1 MVKRKLPI
9 VKKSKPTNVPHKKK
23 TRAFDPIRFMDTR
36 ATEMFHT
43 RLQKQS
49 MIVERE
55 VQLSKLHHLDIASVV
70 TSRGL
75 EPFLTDF
82 SNLVPLELLV
92 REFYLNFYD
101 IDKAFRSFSVFVS
114 GQRLQVSPDIIAQ
127 VFSAIGAKTLKQSRA
142 YLQRIAETP
151 TAHAN
156 PSSQPPSSIPSSS
169 VRPSSDPATSVPPPS
184 VSP

>member
-1 MVKRKLPI
+1 MVKHKLPI
-9 VKKSKPTNVPHKKK
+9 VKKSKPANVPLKKK
-23 TRAFDPIRFMDTR
+23 THAFDPIRFMDAR
-36 ATEMFHT
+36 ASKLFHT

-55 VQLSKLHHLDIASVV
+55 VQLSKLHHLDLASVV

-101 IDKAFRSFSVFVS
+101 IDEAFRSFSVFVS
-114 GQRLQVSPDIIAQ
+114 GQCLQVSPDIIAQ
-127 VFSAIGAKTLKQSRA
+127 IYNINRV
-142 YLQRIAETP
+142 
-151 TAHAN
+151 
-156 PSSQPPSSIPSSS
+156 SSLI
-169 VRPSSDPATSVPPPS
+169 
-184 VSP
+184 